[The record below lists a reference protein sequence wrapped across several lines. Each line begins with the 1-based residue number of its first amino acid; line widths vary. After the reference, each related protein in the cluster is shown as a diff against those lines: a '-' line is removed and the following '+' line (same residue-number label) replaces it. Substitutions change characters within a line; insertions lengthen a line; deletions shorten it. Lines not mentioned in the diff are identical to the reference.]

1 MLNKV
6 ILMGRLTHE
15 PESKALPSGMSVC
28 NFSLAVQRDFA
39 RQGEERQTDFIN
51 IVAFGPRADF
61 VARYFRK
68 GQLVAVCGRLQTR
81 SWEDQNGNKRYATD
95 VVADEVHFAEPKREG
110 GSGAYNEYGQGGGYE
125 SYAPQQGGFGGY
137 AQTNQAPAM
146 PDTAMP
152 QGFSANVDDDDLPF

>member
-15 PESKALPSGMSVC
+15 PEPKALPSGMSVC

-51 IVAFGPRADF
+51 IVAFGQRADF
-61 VARYFRK
+61 VTRFFRK

-81 SWEDQNGNKRYATD
+81 SWDDQNGMKRYATE
-95 VVADEVHFAEPKREG
+95 VVADEVHFAEAKRD
-110 GSGAYNEYGQGGGYE
+110 N
-125 SYAPQQGGFGGY
+125 
-137 AQTNQAPAM
+137 NAPAFDPYSGYDAYVPQPGRSDAYVPQPPM
-146 PDTAMP
+146 GDPMP
-152 QGFSANVDDDDLPF
+152 QGFSGGVDDDDLPF

>member
-15 PESKALPSGMSVC
+15 PEPKALPSGMSVC
-28 NFSLAVQRDFA
+28 NFSIAVQRDFA

-61 VARYFRK
+61 VTRYFHK

-81 SWEDQNGNKRYATD
+81 SWDDQNGNKRYATD
-95 VVADEVHFAEPKREG
+95 VVADEVHFAEPKRDNAAQG
-110 GSGAYNEYGQGGGYE
+110 DSFGGGYD
-125 SYAPQQGGFGGY
+125 SYAPQGGGFGTY
-137 AQTNQAPAM
+137 QQSAPA
-146 PDTAMP
+146 PTSGAGMP